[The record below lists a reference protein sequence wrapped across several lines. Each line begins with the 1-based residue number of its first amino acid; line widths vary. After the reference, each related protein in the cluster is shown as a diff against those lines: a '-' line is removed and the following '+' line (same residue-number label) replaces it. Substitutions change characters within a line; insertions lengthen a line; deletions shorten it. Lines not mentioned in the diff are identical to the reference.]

1 MSTRA
6 TAAVERALDNRH
18 REASAEVER
27 ILAATITVMQRV
39 APDEAR
45 VNDIIA
51 EAGSSKKAFY
61 KYFSSKEEL
70 MLAILERGVT
80 IIVSYLEHQM
90 AKEKHPADQIACWI
104 EGALAQVAD
113 PHLMAM
119 SRAVNDQLSDSLRGG
134 PADDVMAPMRDL
146 LIAPVTALGGEDP
159 QRDATAVFQIT
170 AATMRRNVG
179 SAEQLDAGDIAHL
192 VRFCLR
198 GLGVKR

>member
-6 TAAVERALDNRH
+6 TAAVERALDSRQ
-18 REASAEVER
+18 RDASAEVER
-27 ILAATITVMQRV
+27 ILAATITVMQRA

-61 KYFSSKEEL
+61 KYFSSKDEL
-70 MLAILERGVT
+70 MLAVLERGVT

-90 AKEKHPADQIACWI
+90 AKAAHPVEQIACWI

-119 SRAVNDQLSDSLRGG
+119 SRAVHDQLSASVRGA
-134 PADDVMAPMRDL
+134 PADDIMTPMRDL
-146 LIAPVTALGGEDP
+146 LITPVMALGGPDP
-159 QRDATAVFQIT
+159 QRDTTAVFQIT
-170 AATMRRNVG
+170 SATMRRYVG
-179 SAEQLDAGDIAHL
+179 SADQPEADDIAHL
-192 VRFCLR
+192 VQFCLR
-198 GLGVKR
+198 GLGVSR

>member
-1 MSTRA
+1 MTRA
-6 TAAVERALDNRH
+6 SAAVDRALDERH

-27 ILAATITVMQRV
+27 ILAATTTVMQRV
-39 APDEAR
+39 APEEPR

-61 KYFSSKEEL
+61 RYFSSKDEL
-70 MLAILERGVT
+70 MLAVLERGVG

-90 AKEKHPADQIACWI
+90 AKESRAQDQIARWI

-119 SRAVNDQLSDSLRGG
+119 SRAVHDQLSDRVHGEHI
-134 PADDVMAPMRDL
+134 MAPMRDL
-146 LIAPVTALGGEDP
+146 LIAPVTALGGDDP
-159 QRDATAVFQIT
+159 ERDIAAVFQMT
-170 AATMRRNVG
+170 AATMRRYVG
-179 SAEQLDAGDIAHL
+179 FSEQPDPTDITHL

-198 GLGVKR
+198 GLGAL

>member
-1 MSTRA
+1 MTRA
-6 TAAVERALDNRH
+6 SAAVSRALDNRH

-27 ILAATITVMQRV
+27 ILSATITVMQRV
-39 APDEAR
+39 APEEAR

-51 EAGSSKKAFY
+51 EAGSSKKGFY
-61 KYFSSKEEL
+61 RYFSSKDEL
-70 MLAILERGVT
+70 MLAVLERGVT

-90 AKEKHPADQIACWI
+90 AKATSPQEQIGCWI

-119 SRAVNDQLSDSLRGG
+119 SRAVHDQLSASVRGA
-134 PADDVMAPMRDL
+134 PADDIMTPMRDL
-146 LIAPVTALGGEDP
+146 LIAPVTALGGDDP

-170 AATMRRNVG
+170 AATMRRYVG
-179 SAEQLDAGDIAHL
+179 SSVQPDAGDTAHL

-198 GLGVKR
+198 GLGVTR

>member
-27 ILAATITVMQRV
+27 ILSATITVMQRV

-61 KYFSSKEEL
+61 RYFSSKDEL

-90 AKEKHPADQIACWI
+90 AKEPDPAHQIACWI

-113 PHLMAM
+113 PHLMTM
-119 SRAVNDQLSDSLRGG
+119 SRAVNEQLSASVRGG
-134 PADDVMAPMRDL
+134 PADDVMAPMREL

-159 QRDATAVFQIT
+159 QRDAAAVFQIT

-198 GLGVKR
+198 GLGVNR

>member
-61 KYFSSKEEL
+61 RYFSSKEEL

-90 AKEKHPADQIACWI
+90 AKESHPADQIARWI

-113 PHLMAM
+113 PHLMTM
-119 SRAVNDQLSDSLRGG
+119 SRAVNDQLSDSVRGG
-134 PADDVMAPMRDL
+134 PADDVMAPMRHL
-146 LIAPVTALGGEDP
+146 LLAPVAALGGADP
-159 QRDATAVFQIT
+159 QRDAAAVFQIT

-198 GLGVKR
+198 GLGVN